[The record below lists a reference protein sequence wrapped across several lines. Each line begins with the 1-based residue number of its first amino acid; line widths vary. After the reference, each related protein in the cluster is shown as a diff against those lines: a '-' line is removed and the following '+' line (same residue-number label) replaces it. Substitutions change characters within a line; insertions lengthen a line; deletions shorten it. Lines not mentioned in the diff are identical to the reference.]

1 VALCGSV
8 RAFGG
13 LARGMVCPFKI
24 AGVSGGRGRVGSAY
38 PPRVCF
44 AAVDRGGDGPSL
56 WAALGCSLAG
66 FGCL

>member
-1 VALCGSV
+1 
-8 RAFGG
+8 
-13 LARGMVCPFKI
+13 MVCPLKI
-24 AGVSGGRGRVGSAY
+24 ASVSGGRGRVGCAY

-44 AAVDRGGDGPSL
+44 AAVGRGGDGPSL